1 VLKIPTNAKPENV
14 SGNPKGDRARIN
26 VTDMKQN
33 FNHIRQHR
41 TTDQHADRPN
51 VFLFFALPH
60 FFKTILWLTRI
71 WHIWFCPKAQADPSQ
86 NQKSQIFPRSVWL
99 LCILTSLFSIDS
111 FAQIPM
117 QAPTVP
123 SLSESHQQEQLRIQQ
138 QNRQLMQQFGH
149 TPPPTQADIQAA
161 QQRQLQGKP
170 PELAPRMKMEKEMV
184 EILKESQNSN
194 SATNEKGYY
203 NSAEFKNDLS
213 NYIKAKDIIKA
224 MLNNQQ
230 NLSIKDAF
238 YFSEAAFG
246 SLHLNNQEYNNTIK
260 SNTDF
265 IKQWLKE
272 NGYNLTDQ
280 EALHFGIQKF
290 VSDTLYITVD
300 GKKQGHVPYYYDYI
314 DALSGKDRRNYFVTK
329 TIATGSGQ
337 CHTFPITYLILAEAL
352 GVEANLAY
360 NPMHSFIRFKNN
372 AGTVINYETTVD
384 KFLPNSF
391 YIETL
396 PVMAEAQRN
405 SLYVTELNKKQVV
418 ASVLF
423 DLAVNFI
430 KEHWLH
436 DKTFVSECIS
446 IAKPYFPNQG
456 FINTANNY
464 LHKRLYAEDFNNKIQ
479 EKGIK
484 DFNDIQKYPDV
495 FQAYKNY
502 YGYMESVSKLGIQ
515 DFPEAE
521 YLRMLSYY
529 DQKGKLQTAQ
539 KINSK
544 SKKSLFIN

>member
-1 VLKIPTNAKPENV
+1 M
-14 SGNPKGDRARIN
+14 
-26 VTDMKQN
+26 TDK
-33 FNHIRQHR
+33 
-41 TTDQHADRPN
+41 HADRPD

-60 FFKTILWLTRI
+60 FLKTILLPPHI
-71 WHIWFCPKAQADPSQ
+71 WHIWFCPTAQADPPQ
-86 NQKSQIFPRSVWL
+86 NQKSQIFPRFVWL
-99 LCILTSLFSIDS
+99 ICILTMLFSIDS
-111 FAQIPM
+111 FAQIKTP
-117 QAPTVP
+117 QTPQF
-123 SLSESHQQEQLRIQQ
+123 ENQQPQ
-138 QNRQLMQQFGH
+138 
-149 TPPPTQADIQAA
+149 TPTQNPLGATSNDIMEQTYRNAEKQMGAYMNRPYLTAEQNKKAA
-161 QQRQLQGKP
+161 QQFQMQQLQNQSGYGNPTAQNNFNQMTPK
-170 PELAPRMKMEKEMV
+170 AKMEKEMV

-194 SATNEKGYY
+194 SITNEKDYY
-203 NSAEFKNDLS
+203 NSENFKNDFS
-213 NYIKAKDIIKA
+213 NYIKAKNSIKT
-224 MLNNQQ
+224 MLNNEQS
-230 NLSIKDAF
+230 LSIKDAF
-238 YFSEAAFG
+238 YLSEAAFG
-246 SLHLNNQEYNNTIK
+246 SLHLSYQEYNNTIK
-260 SNTDF
+260 SNADF

-272 NGYNLTDQ
+272 NGYNLTDP
-280 EALHFGIQKF
+280 EALHYGIQKF
-290 VSDTLYITVD
+290 MSDTLYITID
-300 GKKQGHVPYYYDYI
+300 GKRQGHIPYYYDYI

-352 GVEANLAY
+352 VVKANLAY

-372 AGTVINYETTVD
+372 AGTVVNYETTVD

-405 SLYVTELNKKQVV
+405 NLYVTELNKQQVV

-436 DKTFVSECIS
+436 DKTFVSECID
-446 IAKPYFPNQG
+446 IAEPYFPNQG

-464 LHKRLYAEDFNNKIQ
+464 LHKRLYADDFNNKIQ
-479 EKGIK
+479 EKGIT

-495 FQAYKNY
+495 FQAYKKY
-502 YGYMESVSKLGIQ
+502 YGYMESVSRLGIQ

-529 DQKGKLQTAQ
+529 DQKGKLQTA
-539 KINSK
+539 KIINSK

>member
-1 VLKIPTNAKPENV
+1 
-14 SGNPKGDRARIN
+14 
-26 VTDMKQN
+26 MKQN
-33 FNHIRQHR
+33 FNHIGQHR

-51 VFLFFALPH
+51 VFLFFAHPH
-60 FFKTILWLTRI
+60 FLKTILLPTHI
-71 WHIWFCPKAQADPSQ
+71 WHIWFCPTAQADPSQ
-86 NQKSQIFPRSVWL
+86 NQKSQIFPRFVWV

-123 SLSESHQQEQLRIQQ
+123 SLSETRQQQQLRIEQ

-170 PELAPRMKMEKEMV
+170 PELTPRMKMEKEMV

-213 NYIKAKDIIKA
+213 NYNKAKDIIKA

-290 VSDTLYITVD
+290 MSDTLYITVD
-300 GKKQGHVPYYYDYI
+300 GKRQGHVPYYYDYI

-436 DKTFVSECIS
+436 DKTFVSECIG
-446 IAKPYFPNQG
+446 IAEPYFPNQG

-464 LHKRLYAEDFNNKIQ
+464 LHKRLYADDFNNKIQ

-484 DFNDIQKYPDV
+484 AFNDIQKYPDV

>member
-1 VLKIPTNAKPENV
+1 
-14 SGNPKGDRARIN
+14 
-26 VTDMKQN
+26 MKQN
-33 FNHIRQHR
+33 FNHIRHHR
-41 TTDQHADRPN
+41 TTDQNADRPN
-51 VFLFFALPH
+51 VLLFFALPY
-60 FFKTILWLTRI
+60 FLKTILLPPHI
-71 WHIWFCPKAQADPSQ
+71 WHIWFCQTAQADASQ
-86 NQKSQIFPRSVWL
+86 NQKSQIFPCSAWV

-111 FAQIPM
+111 FAQIKTP
-117 QAPTVP
+117 QT
-123 SLSESHQQEQLRIQQ
+123 LQFQNQQPL
-138 QNRQLMQQFGH
+138 
-149 TPPPTQADIQAA
+149 TPPQNPLGATGNDIMEQTNRNAEQQMGAYMNRPYLTAEQNKKAA
-161 QQRQLQGKP
+161 QQYQMQQLQKLSGYGNPTAQNNFNQMTPK
-170 PELAPRMKMEKEMV
+170 AQMEKEMV
-184 EILKESQNSN
+184 EILKESELSN
-194 SATNEKGYY
+194 SITSEKDYY
-203 NSAEFKNDLS
+203 NSAQFKNDLS
-213 NYIKAKDIIKA
+213 NYIKAKNIIKS
-224 MLNNQQ
+224 MLNNEQA
-230 NLSIKDAF
+230 LSIKDAL
-238 YFSEAAFG
+238 YNSEAAFG
-246 SLHLNNQEYNNTIK
+246 SLHLSYQEYNNTIK
-260 SNTDF
+260 SNADF

-290 VSDTLYITVD
+290 MSDTLYITVD
-300 GKKQGHVPYYYDYI
+300 GKKQGHIPYYYDYI

-352 GVEANLAY
+352 GVKANLAY

-405 SLYVTELNKKQVV
+405 NLYVTELNKQQVV

-436 DKTFVSECIS
+436 DKTFVSECIA
-446 IAKPYFPNQG
+446 IAEPYFPNQG

-464 LHKRLYAEDFNNKIQ
+464 LHKRLYADDFNNKIQ

-515 DFPEAE
+515 DFPETE

-529 DQKGKLQTAQ
+529 DQKGKLQTA
-539 KINSK
+539 KNINSK